1 MNNTFFIERCLELA
15 KKGLGYTY
23 PNPLVGCVIVHK
35 GKVIAEGWHKKAGS
49 NHAER
54 EAILKV
60 KDTSLLSNSTLY
72 VNLEPCDHYGKTP
85 PCTDLILEMKIP
97 RVIIGSLDQNE
108 RVLGK
113 GLKKLRAAGCEVEI
127 GVLES
132 KCLKLNRR
140 FFSFHQ
146 KKRPYVILKWAE
158 SDDGFIA
165 PNESDQQYWLTN
177 PLSNQRVH
185 QWRSQEHSIMIGVQT
200 ALDDNPKLNTRLWK
214 GKNPLPIVIDP
225 NQRFLK
231 SMEDF
236 YLHQREILTIK
247 NKNQTENNEYYP
259 LTAQEILDQLYHE
272 NLQSV
277 IIEGGSKTLQCF
289 IDANLWDEAKIFV
302 TNHKLGAGLE
312 APNIQRDLIYSKS
325 KIKEDTLITLYKD
338 STISKSD

>member
-1 MNNTFFIERCLELA
+1 MERCLELA

-54 EAILKV
+54 EAVLKV

-97 RVIIGSLDQNE
+97 RVFIGCLDQNK

-113 GLKKLRAAGCEVEI
+113 GLKKLKAAGCEVEI

-132 KCLKLNRR
+132 KCQKLNRR

-158 SDDGFIA
+158 SVDGFIA
-165 PNESDQQYWLTN
+165 PKEFDQEYFLTN
-177 PLSNQRVH
+177 LLSKQRVH
-185 QWRSQEHSIMIGVQT
+185 QWRSQEQSIMIGVQT
-200 ALDDNPKLNTRLWK
+200 ALNDNPKLNTRLWE

-225 NQRFLK
+225 HQRFLK
-231 SMEDF
+231 SKEDL
-236 YLHQREILTIK
+236 YLHQGKILTIK
-247 NKNQTENNEYYP
+247 NKNQTENNEHYP
-259 LTAQEILDQLYHE
+259 LTAQEILHQLYDKK
-272 NLQSV
+272 LQSV
-277 IIEGGSKTLQCF
+277 IIEGGAKTLQHF
-289 IDANLWDEAKIFV
+289 IDADLWDEARIFV
-302 TNHKLGAGLE
+302 TKTKMKSGLKG
-312 APNIQRDLIYSKS
+312 PKIKRDLIYSTS